1 MLIKKGIGNK
11 LIFDI
16 TLKETYANLLE
27 VSIKN

>member
-16 TLKETYANLLE
+16 TLKETYASLLE